1 MSFWRLNDRP
11 FPTHFPMVM
20 GILNA
25 TPDSFHAG
33 SRIGTDGAVDRAG
46 DMLEQG
52 ATILDIGG
60 MSTRPGAAEVSLD
73 EELHRVIPVVEAVH
87 ARFPEALISVDTY
100 RAAVAREGV
109 NAGARMVNDIGAG
122 LLDPDMLTTVA
133 ALHVPYVLM
142 HMQGTPRTMQHAPVY
157 TNVVGEVV
165 HFLSTRM
172 AAAHDAGI
180 ADVILDPGFGFGKT
194 TTHNLALFNG
204 LPSVA
209 ALGAPV
215 LVGISRKRMIN
226 EVLGTPPS
234 EALNGTTVLNTLA
247 LRGGASLLRVHDVRE
262 TMEAVRMTKAL
273 KEAEGSEIHHT
284 PPRSW

>member
-1 MSFWRLNDRP
+1 
-11 FPTHFPMVM
+11 MVM

-33 SRIGTDGAVDRAG
+33 SRIGTDDAVDRAG

-73 EELHRVIPVVEAVH
+73 EELQRVIPVVEAVH
-87 ARFPEALISVDTY
+87 ARFPEAPISVDTY
-100 RAAVAREGV
+100 RAAVAREAV
-109 NAGARMVNDIGAG
+109 TAGACMVNDIGAG
-122 LLDPDMLTTVA
+122 LLDPDMLATVA

-142 HMQGTPRTMQHAPVY
+142 HMQGTPRTMQQAPVY
-157 TNVVGEVV
+157 ANVVGEVV

-194 TTHNLALFNG
+194 TAHNLALFNG

-226 EVLGTPPS
+226 EVLGTTPS

-262 TMEAVRMTKAL
+262 AMEAVRMMKAL
-273 KEAEGSEIHHT
+273 NEAEGSEIHHA